1 MRTNK
6 SPQNLK
12 TSFLSRIRSPF
23 HALKNNSGMA
33 LIMAITTVV
42 LITYLAMEVS
52 YDSLVEY
59 NVNSTA
65 LNRLKATYAARAGVE
80 ISLLRIKTFQQAQ
93 SQFGK
98 ALGSQAEMLDM
109 IWKFP
114 FAWPVPITEDML
126 TPDKEAI
133 RAAMKESFMDA
144 SYTVTIED
152 EGSKID
158 VGDLVSPSK
167 ALQES
172 TKRRLL
178 EIFQTKIKDDVEFQK
193 VYGSYRFDE
202 LINAMT
208 DWQSATRTSAAGGD
222 KRTLYRDYPEG
233 YPPSR
238 AFRTIQEIRL
248 VPGMNEDF
256 FELLEPRITVYGMK
270 AINPNQASKE
280 VLRTLDPE
288 ITDEI
293 ANEIIKRRDDNKLGG
308 RFKDKKEF
316 WQFIVDKGARLG
328 EKTEETPL
336 IFDKVMNFRIRS
348 NGEYNGSTR
357 EINAIVMDLQSVA
370 ATVKSNADAAKQQ
383 QNQVLGATPTP
394 TPTPGPGNTGNQA
407 QGQSPPLPKGA
418 PRIVYWGE
426 R

>member
-1 MRTNK
+1 MPQNKQTPTVQSVFQRLK
-6 SPQNLK
+6 SPLK
-12 TSFLSRIRSPF
+12 V
-23 HALKNNSGMA
+23 LKNKSGMA

-59 NVNSTA
+59 NVNSSA

-80 ISLLRIKTFQQAQ
+80 ISLLRIKTYQQAQ
-93 SQFGK
+93 GQFGK
-98 ALGSQAEMLDM
+98 MLGGHAEMLDM
-109 IWKFP
+109 IWNKP
-114 FAWPVPITEDML
+114 FAWPLPITEDML
-126 TPDKEAI
+126 TPDKEALKKLQ
-133 RAAMKESFMDA
+133 KESYMDA

-158 VGDLVSPSK
+158 VGDLVSPAK
-167 ALQES
+167 PLQES

-178 EIFQTKIKDDVEFQK
+178 EIFQSKIKDDPEFQK
-193 VYGSYRFDE
+193 AYGSYRFDE
-202 LINAMT
+202 LINAMI
-208 DWQSATRTSAAGGD
+208 DWQSPTRTGAGGGD

-238 AFRTIQEIRL
+238 SFRTIQEVRL

-256 FELLEPRITVYGMK
+256 FELLEPKITVYGMK

-280 VLRTLDPE
+280 VLKTLDPE

-293 ANEIIKRRDDNKLGG
+293 ADAIIKRRDDNKLGG
-308 RFKDKKEF
+308 RFKDKKDF
-316 WQFIVDKGARLG
+316 WGFIADKGARIG
-328 EKTEETPL
+328 EKSEETPL

-357 EINAIVMDLQSVA
+357 EINVVVMDLQAVA
-370 ATVKSNADAAKQQ
+370 STVKANAASAQQ
-383 QNQVLGATPTP
+383 PPPGASPTP
-394 TPTPGPGNTGNQA
+394 TPTPANQA
-407 QGQSPPLPKGA
+407 QGQSQPLPKGA
-418 PRIVYWGE
+418 PRVVYWGE